1 MNLTKTQALMVIEHF
16 AAQAAEDA
24 PIVGA
29 DKHMWLTRYQASIA
43 IERQIGEW
51 WWDSLVANMSDL
63 QSFDRDPAGFLHEQ
77 GWEDS
82 LAQRDNARQHIER
95 QVSWSIDNVYR
106 NSGA

>member
-1 MNLTKTQALMVIEHF
+1 MEQLTAQQAKMVIEYF

-24 PIVGA
+24 PIEGA

-63 QSFDRDPAGFLHEQ
+63 QSFDRDPEGWLNEQ
-77 GWEDS
+77 GHAGTADGWGDH
-82 LAQRDNARQHIER
+82 LQD
-95 QVSWSIDNVYR
+95 QVSWAIDNVFN